1 MKFLRE
7 NTGVA
12 AHEIA
17 KTICDGLFA
26 GKRVLWLVSG
36 GSNLAVEKDI
46 MDMVRNHANGHLGGL
61 AIMPI
66 DERYGH
72 PGHDDSNVQQ
82 LRDAGFEPGGATL
95 VDVLLHDTPFDET
108 VSFYNELVNT
118 ALANATLVVGQFGMG
133 ADGHVAGIK
142 PDSPAADSDAA
153 TVTGYDWTDYRRLT
167 LMPTALRQITVGFLL
182 AYGEDKKKALSQ
194 LQQNKLPFH
203 KLPAVLLYEIPDMYV
218 YNDQIESEG

>member
-12 AHEIA
+12 THAIA
-17 KTICDGLFA
+17 KEICDGLFA
-26 GKRVLWLVSG
+26 EKRVLWLVSG
-36 GSNLAVEKDI
+36 GSNLAVEKDV
-46 MDMVRNHANGHLGGL
+46 MDMVRNHADGHLGGL

-72 PGHDDSNVQQ
+72 PGHEDSNIQQ

-95 VDVLLHDTPFDET
+95 VDVLLHDTPFEQT
-108 VSFYNELVNT
+108 VSFYNELVST
-118 ALANATLVVGQFGMG
+118 ALANANLVIGQFGMG

-142 PDSPAADSDAA
+142 PDSPAADSDAS

-167 LMPTALRQITVGFLL
+167 LMPAALSQITTGFLL
-182 AYGEDKKKALSQ
+182 AYGEDKKKALT
-194 LQQNKLPFH
+194 KLKKNELPLH
-203 KLPAVLLYEIPDMYV
+203 KLPAVLLYEIPEMYV
-218 YNDQIESEG
+218 YNDQIESKE